1 MSASCAFGIP
11 RQRPN
16 NGTARV
22 GSLDFYDAAEEIS
35 RLIASDQQIA
45 VALRKYFRFCEKHFP
60 GSMWEK
66 LRAMDLDADLAQ
78 QVEWLRDTLANEP
91 PKRVTAFWF
100 GLFNPYVDEHA
111 TCALYVAGSS
121 KYRSGVEI
129 PECFVQPA
137 YFPERRYATSR
148 VLAETYRLATRGK
161 MAKTSDVEYFG
172 CLGFAA
178 IAVAHLMR
186 TVDRRLLLG
195 HAAERAVV
203 VGFDS
208 GDMLEIGTVHR
219 SGFEAHFT
227 HRPTVSEVVAT
238 PSLRDFYEIVDD
250 GRGRWW
256 LEEPWLAAV
265 DDLPVG
271 FATTGKPLS
280 IKRYLKSAV
289 MSAPKGTPVDFT
301 FAVLDTPIVTER
313 VGRLLG
319 ELAPGSVQRLPV
331 QIRGRRARYDVLNV
345 LDVVDCLDMRKSE
358 IVSFDLAALDVP
370 DDEEP
375 PVGTIVKM
383 VIDRRRAKGHEIF
396 LLSGARGHI
405 IVSRR
410 IKERLEAERVTG
422 ILLKPV

>member
-1 MSASCAFGIP
+1 MLLDT
-11 RQRPN
+11 
-16 NGTARV
+16 GTTQV
-22 GSLDFYDAAEEIS
+22 GSLDFYDAAEKIGQ
-35 RLIASDQQIA
+35 LIASDQDAA
-45 VALRKYFRFCEKHFP
+45 VGLRKYFRFCEKHFP
-60 GSMWEK
+60 GSIWEK
-66 LRAMDLDADLAQ
+66 LGKLDLQADLAQ
-78 QVEWLRDTLANEP
+78 LADWLRDALLNEP
-91 PKRVTAFWF
+91 PRRVTAFWF
-100 GLFNPYVDEHA
+100 GLFNPYVDGHV

-121 KYRSGVEI
+121 KYRPDVEV
-129 PECFVQPA
+129 PDCFVQPT
-137 YFPERRYATSR
+137 YFPERRYAASR

-161 MAKTSDVEYFG
+161 MAKTSEVEYFG

-178 IAVAHLMR
+178 IAVAHLMQ

-195 HAAERAVV
+195 QAAERAVV

-208 GDMLEIGTVHR
+208 GDMLEIGSVRR
-219 SGFEAHFT
+219 SGFVSHFT
-227 HRPTVSEVVAT
+227 HRPTVPEIVAT
-238 PSLRDFYEIVDD
+238 PSPRHFYEIVDD

-280 IKRYLKSAV
+280 IRRPLKSAI
-289 MSAPKGTPVDFT
+289 MATPKGAPVDFT

-313 VGRLLG
+313 AGRILR

-331 QIRGRRARYDVLNV
+331 QIRGQWGRYDVLNV

-358 IVSFDLAALDVP
+358 IVSFDSASWDVP
-370 DDEEP
+370 DGEERP
-375 PVGTIVKM
+375 IGTILKM
-383 VIDRRRAKGHEIF
+383 VIDGRRAKGHEIF
-396 LLSGARGHI
+396 LLSGARRHI

-422 ILLKPV
+422 IQLKSV